1 MPGHDALKGLTSEQ
15 TGVELNGK
23 FLLIK
28 DGEPTDGTSGDI
40 GYAKG
45 ALAINLAGSGAAN
58 RAFVNVGTSPNPLWK
73 YLVSGG

>member
-15 TGVELNGK
+15 TGVELDGK

-28 DGEPTDGTSGDI
+28 DGEPTDGTSGDL

-45 ALAINLAGSGAAN
+45 ALAINLSGSNAVN
-58 RAFVNVGTSPNPLWK
+58 RAFVNVGTPVTPEWK
-73 YLVSGG
+73 FLQAGS

>member
-15 TGVELNGK
+15 TGVELDGK

-28 DGEPTDGTSGDI
+28 DGEPTDGTSGDL

-45 ALAINLAGSGAAN
+45 ALAINLAGSSSVN
-58 RAFVNVGTSPNPLWK
+58 RAFVNVGTPASPTWK
-73 YLVSGG
+73 YLVTTA

>member
-1 MPGHDALKGLTSEQ
+1 MPGHNALKGLTSEQ

-28 DGEPTDGTSGDI
+28 DGEPTDGTSGDL

-45 ALAINLAGSGAAN
+45 AMAINLSGSNAVN
-58 RAFVNVGTSPNPLWK
+58 RAFVNVGTTVSPTWK
-73 YLVSGG
+73 YLQTGA